1 MNIKKL
7 LGRACYWLG
16 DKISYTINW
25 LPYGYPVYNWLMR
38 TSDKLDQSLWLPL
51 TFDYPVIIK
60 ELCLLDVRYE
70 NYTFDVRVNGEVI
83 HNVVEFYSG
92 IDGYVIEE
100 LKGAVI
106 KKRIIHDGLVSVFA
120 IHKHDL

>member
-1 MNIKKL
+1 MINKKI
-7 LGRACYWLG
+7 AFICYWLG
-16 DKISYTINW
+16 DKVSHVINW
-25 LPYGYPVYNWLMR
+25 LPYAYPVYNWLMR
-38 TSDKLDQSLWLPL
+38 TSDKLDPNLWLPL

-60 ELCLLDVRYE
+60 ELSLLDPRYE
-70 NYTFDVRVNGEVI
+70 NYFFEVRVEGEII

-100 LKGAVI
+100 VKGASI

-120 IHKHDL
+120 IHKEDI